1 MRHCDDRLLND
12 SKVLLKEFKKNTSTI
27 FQYILES
34 YKKDFEYF
42 HRVFLH
48 SGIVFLIDTKIY
60 DVIIEFIYKN
70 KQYDS
75 YKVDFLFL
83 QYAINRYK
91 NLDIEIEKLKKDKSS
106 ENILA
111 YFEYGFS
118 NMIVNNIGFEKKIL
132 FKDIR
137 EILLSQKSF
146 LLSNWSSM
154 VLELKGNFSGEN
166 KFSFSSTFYSLYDD
180 IKSLTFKQSL
190 KTHILS
196 FCMERYTCILCVIE
210 QKENK
215 YYLKCGPKYTI
226 PISEDFLDNL
236 KSLKQIFLLV
246 HNENFSKENEIYRDL
261 NLKVYAEKLLTTEED
276 LEIGSLSDYIHYDKE
291 KSFLHIK
298 GQNIDFY
305 MKNKYRKEIDKELY
319 FLYGDIY
326 KESFKYSDISYNI
339 SELVEL
345 LLKIEKYSNDHLK
358 QNNEKF
364 DSRNRCFFDI
374 VSLKKL
380 FRILSLT
387 EKEKKLLVLFISD
400 INKVNEKEL
409 NNKPIIKVDE
419 LYYIFPSKLSDI
431 IIESLVENILSHKDI
446 EKTLS
451 IKKGYKFEEN
461 LEALF
466 NKYEIPFFKLNKDE
480 LPESPEIDGMFIYNN
495 HLFLYEA
502 KASVLPTNVMESY
515 NYLNDILYNKAYKQ
529 LEKRIEYILENKIIV
544 ERKFNINIDENKILP
559 LIMVNHGAMF
569 GYREFFS
576 ERINKK
582 IPILDISTL
591 NTLKYFLESKT
602 VLQWEYNSFTQ
613 EYSYKNVNKEFSAT
627 EFHDFLINPSQLLKE
642 SEKGTIQ
649 FNEQGIGFFIVKE
662 LNIAEKSKK
671 IF

>member
-1 MRHCDDRLLND
+1 MRHCDDKLLND

-27 FQYILES
+27 FEYILES
-34 YKKDFEYF
+34 YIKKFEYF

-60 DVIIEFIYKN
+60 DLMIEFTDKN

-83 QYAINRYK
+83 QYAINRY
-91 NLDIEIEKLKKDKSS
+91 NSFDLEIEKLKQEKSA

-111 YFEYGFS
+111 YFEYAFS
-118 NMIVNNIGFEKKIL
+118 NIEVNNIGFEEMSIPRK
-132 FKDIR
+132 
-137 EILLSQKSF
+137 ILLSQKSF
-146 LLSNWSSM
+146 ILSNWASM
-154 VLELKGNFSGEN
+154 VLELKDNFRGEN
-166 KFSFSSTFYSLYDD
+166 KFSFSSTFYNLYDD
-180 IKSLTFKQSL
+180 IKLLTFKQSL

-196 FCMERYTCILCVIE
+196 FCMERYTCILCEIE
-210 QKENK
+210 QKESS
-215 YYLKCGPKYTI
+215 YYLKCGSIYTL
-226 PISEDFLDNL
+226 PISGEFLDNFM
-236 KSLKQIFLLV
+236 SLKQIFLLV
-246 HNENFSKENEIYRDL
+246 HNEKFSKENEVYRDL
-261 NLKVYAEKLLTTEED
+261 NLNIYAEKVLTTEED
-276 LEIGSLSDYIHYDKE
+276 LEVGSLSDYIHYDKE
-291 KSFLHIK
+291 KSFMHIK
-298 GQNIDFY
+298 GQNIDSY
-305 MKNKYRKEIDKELY
+305 IKNKHRKEIDKELY
-319 FLYGDIY
+319 LLYGDIS
-326 KESFKYSDISYNI
+326 KESFEYKNINYYISD
-339 SELVEL
+339 LVDL
-345 LLKIEKYSNDHLK
+345 LLKIEKYSNNYSH
-358 QNNEKF
+358 QNIENF
-364 DSRNRCFFDI
+364 DSRSHCFFDI
-374 VSLKKL
+374 VGLKKL

-387 EKEKKLLVLFISD
+387 EKEKNLINLFISD
-400 INKVNEKEL
+400 ITNVKEKEL

-431 IIESLVENILSHKDI
+431 GIETLVENILSHKDI

-461 LEALF
+461 LELLF
-466 NKYEIPFFKLNKDE
+466 NKYGIFFYKLNKDE
-480 LPESPEIDGMFIYNN
+480 IQDSPEIDGMFIYDN

-529 LEKRIEYILENKIIV
+529 LEKRIEYILENKSIF
-544 ERKFNINIDENKILP
+544 EKKFNINVDENKILP

-569 GYREFFS
+569 GYKEFYS

-582 IPILDISTL
+582 IPILDIY
-591 NTLKYFLESKT
+591 TLKYFLENKT

-642 SEKGTIQ
+642 YKQGTIQ